1 MLPQLNIPLPPA
13 RSLKSPRA
21 VAAHTNKNKLSP
33 SHPCKGAIFPKLGAR
48 AVVINPA
55 QPSLPSYPHP
65 ARCSARGWRVG
76 CCSCTALSGLVKYLM
91 VPKYDLIEDI
101 IFILR
106 VIHKQFS
113 PLIRETEKRII
124 SIVASIVLSHSLLN
138 SLLSDIYR
146 TLLVSL
152 KIQRSQKYSS
162 AVCSCLLSVTMLLLV
177 LALLTNYRCS
187 TCLSRARNCA
197 GEIRAHKAGL

>member
-76 CCSCTALSGLVKYLM
+76 CCSCTALSGLLKYLM
-91 VPKYDLIEDI
+91 VPKYDLIDDI

-106 VIHKQFS
+106 TGSFTNSFRLLFEQRI
-113 PLIRETEKRII
+113 RII
-124 SIVASIVLSHSLLN
+124 SHLTDNLFSCTHLSEVDIEVSYIVQSNQSNTVQSSLSRLLLLLLLITLHRLHCSLLA
-138 SLLSDIYR
+138 
-146 TLLVSL
+146 
-152 KIQRSQKYSS
+152 S
-162 AVCSCLLSVTMLLLV
+162 APCLISVILG
-177 LALLTNYRCS
+177 LTPV
-187 TCLSRARNCA
+187 A
-197 GEIRAHKAGL
+197 GDSGDHV